1 MPVYFY
7 TEKFQ
12 VTIDNYLNRMFP
24 NLKIGICFQCYPE
37 LEISKL
43 NYNKKVYIYR
53 IIQELATNIQ
63 KHALASNVNFHLIGH
78 EEQITIMAEDD
89 VIGFDKNKITRGI
102 GLNNIKRRVT
112 IYDGKMKVDTKIGS
126 GTTIIIDIPNKIL

>member
-1 MPVYFY
+1 
-7 TEKFQ
+7 
-12 VTIDNYLNRMFP
+12 MFP

-37 LEISKL
+37 EEISKL
-43 NYNKKVYIYR
+43 NYNKKIYIYR

-63 KHALASNVNFHLIGH
+63 RHALASNVNFHLTGH
-78 EEQITIMAEDD
+78 KDQITIMAEDD
-89 VIGFDKNKITRGI
+89 GIGFDKDKIVRGI

-112 IYDGKMKVDTKIGS
+112 IYDGKMKIDTKIGS